1 PAHYKDVLM
10 HRIDGGQA
18 LENFTAASK
27 SSTDKGLIHSLRDL
41 GMACGKEWLAKR
53 FDALGVK
60 STVNIARDYLD
71 DLRMPVEKAEP
82 AQIEP
87 PPPEPPPVFLPGAG
101 LL

>member
-1 PAHYKDVLM
+1 M
-10 HRIDGGQA
+10 
-18 LENFTAASK
+18 
-27 SSTDKGLIHSLRDL
+27 LIHSLRDL
-41 GMACGKEWLAKR
+41 GMVCGKEWLAKR

-82 AQIEP
+82 VQSEP